1 MIFNEKKIY
10 SYTHHICYSLSKSHS
25 VHGHSYSVGKGKDEA
40 DGPAQLWTK
49 AATDQEIGST

>member
-1 MIFNEKKIY
+1 MKKIY
-10 SYTHHICYSLSKSHS
+10 SYTHHICHSLSKSHS